1 MINVLLPLAVD
12 GTFTYAL
19 SEELEGQV
27 GVGQRVVVQFG
38 ARRFYT
44 GIVTNVHA
52 EPPVDGVKVKTV
64 SETVDGAPIVLPEQ
78 LKLWDW
84 MAQYYMCTLG
94 EVMKAA
100 LPTGLKLE
108 SETLILRAA
117 DAAENVHVLE
127 EELTY
132 TEKRVLAALDDEK
145 GKTIAEIER
154 QTNAK
159 QVLRCVRRLIDLG
172 LASVRETLASTYR
185 PRTETLVRLS
195 PQCQTEEALHKTLDS
210 LKRAPMQEAL
220 LVRYLTLSEATAAV
234 ALQNARLLK
243 PVSRQLLCPES
254 AQAAALAALRKKG
267 VLETYERTVP
277 RLGTTI
283 ETSHDDGTTLAK
295 PLSPQ
300 QQRAYDEIGQAFS
313 AKNVCLLHGVTS
325 SGKTEIYI
333 QLIREH
339 LRRGEQVLYLVPEI
353 ALTTQLTQR
362 LAKVFGN
369 KMGVYHSKF
378 PDAERVELWKRQL
391 TGNACPLIV
400 GVRSSLFLPF
410 RKLGL
415 IIVDEEHEASYKQQ
429 DPAPRYNAR
438 DTAILLARQLGAKV
452 LLGSATPSVETY
464 HNAQTGKYALVEL
477 FERFGGVQLPQ
488 VVIED
493 VKELQRKKI
502 MKTPFSPRLVVE
514 VDKALKEGCQAIL
527 FQNRR
532 GYAPVLE
539 CKVCGWTPRCTRCD
553 VSLTYHKQIH
563 KLICHYCGAQHNVPE
578 ACPCCG
584 ETDLR
589 DQGCGTE
596 KIEQEA
602 ETVFP
607 EARAVRMDLDTT
619 RSRTAYEGIINDFAH
634 GKTNLLIGT
643 QMVTKGLDFG
653 KVRVVGILNAD
664 QMLNLPDYRAWERAY
679 QMLSQV
685 AGRAGRRGERG
696 LVVLQ
701 TKQPDHSII
710 RQVVAGDYRSMY
722 RAQIAERQ
730 AFCFPPFCRLINV
743 YLKHRK
749 DEVVEHAAQHFAALL
764 RPHFREGIL
773 GPDRPLVSRVQ
784 LLYIRK
790 VMVKV
795 PLDFPVQGV
804 RRTLLEARAA
814 VQQYAVY
821 KSVTIYFDVE

>member
-19 SEELEGQV
+19 SPELEGQV
-27 GVGQRVVVQFG
+27 GVGQRVVAQFG
-38 ARRFYT
+38 PRRFYT
-44 GIVTNVHA
+44 GIVTNVNA
-52 EPPVDGVKVKTV
+52 APPADGIKVKTV
-64 SETVDGAPIVLPEQ
+64 SETVDNSPIVLPQQ
-78 LKLWDW
+78 LRLWEW

-108 SETLILRAA
+108 SETQILRRT
-117 DAAENVHVLE
+117 DVEMDE
-127 EELTY
+127 EELDEKLTY
-132 TEKRVLAALDDEK
+132 TERRVWAALDDEK
-145 GKTIAEIER
+145 GKTIAEITK
-154 QTNAK
+154 QTAAK
-159 QVLRCVRRLIDLG
+159 QPLRCVRRLIELG
-172 LASVRETLASTYR
+172 LAAVRETLASTYR
-185 PRTETLVRLS
+185 PRTETQVRLAS
-195 PQCQTEEALHKTLDS
+195 NFQTEQALHEALDTLR
-210 LKRAPMQEAL
+210 RAPAQEAL
-220 LVRYLTLSEATAAV
+220 LVRYLSLSEATAAIT
-234 ALQNARLLK
+234 LRNPQLLK
-243 PVSRQLLCPES
+243 PVSRQQLCTEPQ
-254 AQAAALAALRKKG
+254 QATALTALRKRG
-267 VLETYERTVP
+267 VLETYEVPVP
-277 RLGTTI
+277 RLGVNV
-283 ETSHDDGTTLAK
+283 ETNRDEGTTLAK

-300 QQRAYDEIGQAFS
+300 QQRAFDGIVSAFS
-313 AKNVCLLHGVTS
+313 TKNVCLLNGVTS

-362 LAKVFGN
+362 LARVFGN

-391 TGNACPLIV
+391 TDKAYPLIV

-410 RKLGL
+410 QNLGL
-415 IIVDEEHEASYKQQ
+415 VIVDEEHEASYKQQ

-438 DTAILLARQLGAKV
+438 DTAVVLAHMAGAKT

-477 FERFGGVQLPQ
+477 LERYGGVELPQ

-493 VKELQRKKI
+493 VKELRRKKL
-502 MKTPFSPRLVVE
+502 MKTPFSPRLVEE
-514 VDKALKEGCQAIL
+514 VDRALKEDCQAIL

-539 CKVCGWTPRCTRCD
+539 CKACGWTPRCTRCD
-553 VSLTYHKQIH
+553 VSLTYHRQIN
-563 KLICHYCGAQHNVPE
+563 KLICHYCGAQHSVPD

-584 ETDLR
+584 GTELR

-596 KIEQEA
+596 KIELAA
-602 ETVFP
+602 EETFP
-607 EARAVRMDLDTT
+607 TARSVRMDLDTT
-619 RSRTAYEGIINDFAH
+619 RSRTAYEGIINDFAR

-710 RQVVAGDYRSMY
+710 RQVVAGGYRAMY
-722 RAQIAERQ
+722 QAQIAERE

-749 DEVVEHAAQHFAALL
+749 DEVVDHAAQHFAALL
-764 RPHFREGIL
+764 RPYFKEGVL

-784 LLYIRK
+784 TLYIRK

-795 PLDFPVQGV
+795 PLTFPVQGV

-814 VQQYAVY
+814 VLKYDVY

>member
-19 SEELEGQV
+19 SAELEGKV

-44 GIVTNVHA
+44 GIVTNAHA
-52 EPPVDGVKVKTV
+52 APPADGVKVKTV
-64 SETVDGAPIVLPEQ
+64 TEAVDAKPIVLPAQ
-78 LKLWDW
+78 LRLWEW
-84 MAQYYMCTLG
+84 MAKYYMCTLG

-108 SETLILRAA
+108 SETLILRNA
-117 DAAENVHVLE
+117 DAAEKLE
-127 EELTY
+127 NLDQELTY
-132 TEKRVLAALDDEK
+132 TEERIWEALDCEK
-145 GKTIAEIER
+145 GKTIAEIAK
-154 QTNAK
+154 QTAAK

-172 LASVRETLASTYR
+172 LASVRESLSSAYR
-185 PRTETLVRLS
+185 PRTETQVRLA
-195 PQCQTEEALHKTLDS
+195 PNFQTEAALNEALDG

-220 LVRYLTLSEATAAV
+220 LMNYLTLSEAAAAI

-243 PVSRQLLCPES
+243 PVSRQQLCLEAS
-254 AQAAALAALRKKG
+254 QAAALAALRKKG
-267 VLETYERTVP
+267 VLETYEVEVP
-277 RLGTTI
+277 RLGSAI
-283 ETSHDDGTTLAK
+283 ETSNADGSLLAQ

-300 QQRAYDEIGQAFS
+300 QQRAFDEIGQAFS
-313 AKNVCLLHGVTS
+313 TKNVCLLHGVTS

-333 QLIREH
+333 QLIRER

-391 TGNACPLIV
+391 SDRAFPLVV

-410 RKLGL
+410 HNLGL
-415 IIVDEEHEASYKQQ
+415 IIVDEEHEQSYKQQ

-438 DTAILLARQLGAKV
+438 DTAVLLAHQAGAKV
-452 LLGSATPSVETY
+452 LLGSATPSIETY
-464 HNAQTGKYALVEL
+464 HNAETGKYALVEL
-477 FERFGGVQLPQ
+477 FERYGGVELPQ

-493 VKELQRKKI
+493 VKELRRKKI
-502 MKTPFSPRLVVE
+502 MKTPFSPRLVEE
-514 VDKALKEGCQAIL
+514 VDKALKEGGQAIL

-539 CKVCGWTPRCTRCD
+539 CKACGWTPRCTRCD
-553 VSLTYHKQIH
+553 VSLTYHKQIN

-578 ACPCCG
+578 RCPCCN
-584 ETDLR
+584 EANLR

-602 ETVFP
+602 EEVFP
-607 EARAVRMDLDTT
+607 DARSVRMDLDTT
-619 RSRTAYEGIINDFAH
+619 RSRTAYEDIINDFAR

-664 QMLNLPDYRAWERAY
+664 QMLNIPDYRAWERAY

-685 AGRAGRRGERG
+685 AGRAGRRGEQG

-701 TKQPDHSII
+701 TKQPDHGII

-722 RAQIAERQ
+722 KAQIAERQ
-730 AFCFPPFCRLINV
+730 AFCFPPFCRLVNV

-764 RPHFREGIL
+764 RPYFKDGIL

-795 PLDFPVQGV
+795 PLTLPVQGV
-804 RRTLLEARAA
+804 RRTLLEARSA
-814 VQQYAVY
+814 VQKYPVY

>member
-19 SEELEGQV
+19 SAELEGKV

-44 GIVTNVHA
+44 GIVTNAHA
-52 EPPVDGVKVKTV
+52 APPADGVKVKTV
-64 SETVDGAPIVLPEQ
+64 TEAVDAKPIVLPAQ
-78 LKLWDW
+78 LRLWEW
-84 MAQYYMCTLG
+84 MAKYYMCTLG

-108 SETLILRAA
+108 SETLILRNA
-117 DAAENVHVLE
+117 DAAEKLKNLDQ
-127 EELTY
+127 ELTY
-132 TEKRVLAALDDEK
+132 TEERIWEALDCEK
-145 GKTIAEIER
+145 GKTIAEIAK
-154 QTNAK
+154 QTAAK

-172 LASVRETLASTYR
+172 LASVREALSSAYR
-185 PRTETLVRLS
+185 PRTETQVRLT
-195 PQCQTEEALHKTLDS
+195 PQYQTEVALNEALDG

-220 LVRYLTLSEATAAV
+220 LMNYLTLSEAAAAI
-234 ALQNARLLK
+234 ALQNAQLLK
-243 PVSRQLLCPES
+243 PVSRQQLCPEAS
-254 AQAAALAALRKKG
+254 QAAALAALRKKG
-267 VLETYERTVP
+267 VLETYEVEVP
-277 RLGTTI
+277 RLGSAI
-283 ETSHDDGTTLAK
+283 ETSNADGSLLAQ

-300 QQRAYDEIGQAFS
+300 QQRAFDEIGQAFS
-313 AKNVCLLHGVTS
+313 TKNVCLLHGVTS

-333 QLIREH
+333 QLIRER

-391 TGNACPLIV
+391 SDKAFPLVV

-410 RKLGL
+410 HNLGL
-415 IIVDEEHEASYKQQ
+415 IIVDEEHEQSYKQQ

-438 DTAILLARQLGAKV
+438 DTAVLLAHQAGAKV

-464 HNAQTGKYALVEL
+464 HNAETGKYALVEL
-477 FERFGGVQLPQ
+477 FERYGGVELPQ

-493 VKELQRKKI
+493 VKELRRKKI
-502 MKTPFSPRLVVE
+502 MKTPFSPRLVEE
-514 VDKALKEGCQAIL
+514 VDKALKEGGQAIL

-539 CKVCGWTPRCTRCD
+539 CKACGWTPRCTRCD
-553 VSLTYHKQIH
+553 VSLTYHKQIN

-578 ACPCCG
+578 RCPCCN
-584 ETDLR
+584 EANLR

-602 ETVFP
+602 EEVFP
-607 EARAVRMDLDTT
+607 DARSVRMDLDTT
-619 RSRTAYEGIINDFAH
+619 RSRTAYEDIINDFAR

-664 QMLNLPDYRAWERAY
+664 QMLNIPDYRAWERAY

-685 AGRAGRRGERG
+685 AGRAGRRGEQG

-722 RAQIAERQ
+722 KAQIAERQ
-730 AFCFPPFCRLINV
+730 AFCFPPFCRLVNV

-764 RPHFREGIL
+764 RPYFKDGIL

-795 PLDFPVQGV
+795 PLTLPVQGV
-804 RRTLLEARAA
+804 RRTLLEARSA
-814 VQQYAVY
+814 VQKYPVY